1 MNSHK
6 MKYGLLTFLFVNI
19 LGAVLVLVL
28 VLVLGLLETQ
38 DSYLE
43 T

>member
-6 MKYGLLTFLFVNI
+6 IEFGLPPFLFVNI

-28 VLVLGLLETQ
+28 VLVLGPLETQ
-38 DSYLE
+38 DS